1 MRIKSILMLTISF
14 MCIYNLVLLFANIRA
29 IKRIKETEKKME
41 TQRSLATAPM
51 VSVLVPARDEVE
63 NILPCVQSL
72 LSQHYDNFEVIVYDD
87 NSTDGT
93 LDKLLSIQDPRLK
106 VLKGKDVP
114 PGWMGKNWACH
125 NLAKH
130 AKGDY
135 LIFVDADTVA
145 KPSMLPSTMSFVL
158 EHNIKAGSGIP
169 TEDMKSFGEL
179 ITVPFMYWGFLAIFP
194 YFLSNRI
201 KLLGGFS
208 LAVGQFMVFEKNFYH
223 SLGGHAAVKSA
234 ITEDVALASLVR
246 RSGEPFFLFRLGD
259 LLHCRMYKGISDAAK
274 GFSRSYGAVF
284 GYRWSLTLV
293 ACIWLTCFA
302 LMPVF
307 LFPTH
312 TTWSIRVIS
321 ANLLVWIGVVG
332 AFDAPWVVAFLSPL
346 VYITSGFFLVYG
358 SYLAQRG
365 NLEWK
370 GRSAL
375 DFVEQ
380 EK

>member
-1 MRIKSILMLTISF
+1 VRIKSILMLTISF

-51 VSVLVPARDEVE
+51 VSVLVPARDEAE

-201 KLLGGFS
+201 KW
-208 LAVGQFMVFEKNFYH
+208 QFMVFEKNFYH

-284 GYRWSLTLV
+284 GYRWSLTLA

-302 LMPVF
+302 LMSVF

>member
-1 MRIKSILMLTISF
+1 
-14 MCIYNLVLLFANIRA
+14 
-29 IKRIKETEKKME
+29 
-41 TQRSLATAPM
+41 
-51 VSVLVPARDEVE
+51 
-63 NILPCVQSL
+63 
-72 LSQHYDNFEVIVYDD
+72 
-87 NSTDGT
+87 
-93 LDKLLSIQDPRLK
+93 
-106 VLKGKDVP
+106 
-114 PGWMGKNWACH
+114 
-125 NLAKH
+125 
-130 AKGDY
+130 
-135 LIFVDADTVA
+135 
-145 KPSMLPSTMSFVL
+145 
-158 EHNIKAGSGIP
+158 
-169 TEDMKSFGEL
+169 
-179 ITVPFMYWGFLAIFP
+179 LAI
-194 YFLSNRI
+194 
-201 KLLGGFS
+201 
-208 LAVGQFMVFEKNFYH
+208 GQFMVFEKNFYH

-274 GFSRSYGAVF
+274 GYSRSYGAVF
-284 GYRWSLTLV
+284 GYRWSLTLL

-380 EK
+380 NK